1 MSVNLMPD
9 GSVARVVELA
19 VLAEQHGYA
28 SCWVYD
34 EGLVTRDVYV
44 TLTAIAART
53 DTIPLG
59 PGITNPYVRH
69 PGATATAIATL
80 DEFSGGRAFMGLGT
94 GGGLTLGP
102 MAIDRDRPLTA
113 VRDMVT
119 SLRSLFAG
127 ERTNLDGSVFSF
139 DSAMLGYGRPDIEII
154 MAGRGPKIVALGGQ
168 VADGF
173 ILSHVHKDLLG
184 AHTATLR
191 AAAGDRPF
199 CISYSTMVASTDA
212 EFEAARAALTFRLV
226 DSPPEVKERI
236 GMTDADSAA
245 IRAALGEGGTHAA
258 AVHVKDDW
266 VRQFVIS
273 GSPRDCARELTE
285 LMALNDIDQFQ
296 LPVQQL
302 DGAGELIERTAA
314 MF

>member
-1 MSVNLMPD
+1 MPE
-9 GSVARVVELA
+9 GPVAQVAELA
-19 VLAEQHGYA
+19 VLAEQLGYA
-28 SCWVYD
+28 RCWVYD

-53 DTIPLG
+53 ETILLG

-80 DEFSGGRAFMGLGT
+80 DEFSGGRAFVGVGA

-102 MAIDRDRPLTA
+102 MAIGRDRPLTA
-113 VRDMVT
+113 VRDMVA

-127 ERTNLDGSVFSF
+127 EPTDLDGSVFSF
-139 DSAMLGYGRPDIEII
+139 DSATLGYARPDIEIL
-154 MAGRGPKIVALGGQ
+154 MGGRGPKIIALGGE

-173 ILSHVHKDLLG
+173 ILSSIHKELLG
-184 AHTATLR
+184 AHTAALR

-199 CISYSTMVASTDA
+199 CVTYSTMVVSTDA

-226 DSPPEVKERI
+226 DSPAEVKERI

-245 IRAALGEGGTHAA
+245 IRIALGEGGTHGA

-266 VRQFVIS
+266 VLPFVIS
-273 GSPRDCARELTE
+273 GAPGDCATE
-285 LMALNDIDQFQ
+285 LAGLMAANDIDQFQ